1 MVHAVAPEPHR
12 RQRRLP
18 FHRPADVF
26 AKRLGLVAVLP
37 ACFRIELR
45 QGVGET
51 LQSLQSKGIVDSST
65 NASRKLGMA

>member
-1 MVHAVAPEPHR
+1 MITVVRAVAPEPHR

-18 FHRPADVF
+18 FHGPADVL

-37 ACFRIELR
+37 AGFRIELR

-51 LQSLQSKGIVDSST
+51 LESLERKGIVDSST
-65 NASRKLGMA
+65 NASHN